1 MSKLTKFQHT
11 KCLEI
16 TEKLINW
23 PICSPFVEKVDPER
37 DGAPD
42 YYDVIKKPMHLNE
55 VKRKIIANEYET
67 VSDWENDVNLIW
79 SNAKTYNGEETLFTH
94 MAMEAALWFSNK
106 MKRFPSTQEEDW
118 TGKIQRTTKKL
129 LDVLSHP
136 PTELDPS
143 GKLAANADGEN
154 DARSNTPEE

>member
-1 MSKLTKFQHT
+1 MLFRSFQHT

-37 DGAPD
+37 DGALD
-42 YYDVIKKPMHLNE
+42 YYDVIKNPMYLNE
-55 VKRKIIANEYET
+55 VKRKIIANEYES
-67 VSDWENDVNLIW
+67 VLEWEKDVNLIW
-79 SNAKTYNGEETLFTH
+79 SNAKSYNGDDTLFTH
-94 MAMEAALWFSNK
+94 MAMEASMWFTK
-106 MKRFPSTQEEDW
+106 KIKRFPSTQEEDW

-136 PTELDPS
+136 PTELDPN
-143 GKLAANADGEN
+143 GKLSSNVDEDN
-154 DARSNTPEE
+154 ESRSNASEE

>member
-1 MSKLTKFQHT
+1 MAKLTKFQQT

-16 TEKLINW
+16 TDKLINW
-23 PICSPFVEKVDPER
+23 PICSPFVEMVDPDR

-42 YYDVIKKPMHLNE
+42 YFEYIKEPMALNE
-55 VKRKIIANEYET
+55 VKRKLTANEYDSVQT
-67 VSDWENDVNLIW
+67 WERDVNLIW
-79 SNAKTYNGEETLFTH
+79 KNAKTYNGDDTLFTH
-94 MAMEAALWFSNK
+94 MAMEASLWFNQK

-136 PTELDPS
+136 PAELDPS
-143 GKLAANADGEN
+143 GKLAATAESGDDENAD
-154 DARSNTPEE
+154 EE

>member
-1 MSKLTKFQHT
+1 MSKLSKFQHA

-23 PICSPFVEKVDPER
+23 PICSPFIEMVDPER

-42 YYDVIKKPMHLNE
+42 YFEFIKKPMALNE

-67 VSDWENDVNLIW
+67 ITEWEDDVNLIW
-79 SNAKTYNGEETLFTH
+79 SNAITYNGEDTLFTH
-94 MAMEAALWFSNK
+94 MAKEASLWFSNK

-136 PTELDPS
+136 PTDLDPS
-143 GKLAANADGEN
+143 GKLSAEGEGRANGKDKE
-154 DARSNTPEE
+154 